1 MKALAKLFWVE
12 FKLYMRQPQ
21 AAFFALIFPLLLL
34 VMFGSIYGNKPTPF
48 FGGHGMVDVST
59 PAYIAIIMG
68 STGFMSISIVVSA
81 YRERGILRRFR
92 ATPLRPWAIIG
103 AQVAVN
109 FIMTLAGAILLVAGA
124 RLIYHMRFSGS
135 IWAVLIGFTLSA
147 LSFFAVGFVVASIS
161 RTSRTAQILAMVLY
175 FPNIFLSGATVPK
188 EIFPPA
194 MRSIS
199 KVLPMTHVVNLLQGL
214 WIGNPWS
221 KHVVEVAVLG
231 GLLVVGA
238 FVSAKAF
245 RWE

>member
-1 MKALAKLFWVE
+1 MKALLKLIWVE
-12 FKLYMRQPQ
+12 FKLYMRQPE
-21 AAFFALIFPLLLL
+21 AAFFALVFPLLLL
-34 VMFGSIYGNKPTPF
+34 LMFGSIYGNKPTPF

-68 STGFMSISIVVSA
+68 STGFMSISIIVST

-92 ATPLRPWAIIG
+92 ATPVRPTAIIG

-109 FIMTLAGAILLVAGA
+109 YVVTLAGALILVGGA
-124 RLIYHMRFSGS
+124 LLIYHMRFNGS
-135 IWAVLIGFTLSA
+135 IPTVFLGFTLSA
-147 LSFFAVGFVVASIS
+147 LSFFAVGFVVASVS

-194 MRSIS
+194 MRTLS
-199 KVLPMTHVVNLLQGL
+199 KALPMTHVVNLLQGL
-214 WIGNPWS
+214 WVGNPWS
-221 KHVVEVAVLG
+221 KHLVEVAVLA

-238 FVSAKAF
+238 VVSAKTF

>member
-1 MKALAKLFWVE
+1 MNALLKLIWVE

-68 STGFMSISIVVSA
+68 STGFMSMSIVVST
-81 YRERGILRRFR
+81 YRERGVLRRFR
-92 ATPLRPWAIIG
+92 ASPLRPTAIIG
-103 AQVAVN
+103 AQVTVN
-109 FIMTLAGAILLVAGA
+109 YVVTLAGALILVAGA
-124 RLIYHMRFSGS
+124 LLIYHMKFSGS
-135 IWAVLIGFTLSA
+135 VWAVFLGFTLST
-147 LSFFAVGFVVASIS
+147 LSFFAIGFVVASVS
-161 RTSRTAQILAMVLY
+161 RTSRVAQILAMVLY

-188 EIFPPA
+188 EIFPAA
-194 MRSIS
+194 MKSIS
-199 KVLPMTHVVNLLQGL
+199 KALPMTHVVNLLQGL
-214 WIGNPWS
+214 WFGNPWS
-221 KHVVEVAVLG
+221 KHVTEVIVLA

-238 FVSAKAF
+238 VISAKAF

>member
-1 MKALAKLFWVE
+1 MKALLKLFWVE

-34 VMFGSIYGNKPTPF
+34 IMFGSIYGNKPTPF

-68 STGFMSISIVVSA
+68 STGFMSISIVVSV

-92 ATPLRPWAIIG
+92 ATPLRPTAIIG

-109 FIMTLAGAILLVAGA
+109 FVMTLAGALILVAGA
-124 RLIYHMRFSGS
+124 RFIYHMQFKG
-135 IWAVLIGFTLSA
+135 AVGAVFLGFTLST
-147 LSFFAVGFVVASIS
+147 LSFFAVGFVVASVS

-199 KVLPMTHVVNLLQGL
+199 KAFPMTHVVNLLQGL
-214 WIGNPWS
+214 WFGNPWS
-221 KHVVEVAVLG
+221 KHVVEVAVLA
-231 GLLVVGA
+231 GLLIVGA
-238 FVSAKAF
+238 VVSAKAF

>member
-1 MKALAKLFWVE
+1 MKALLKLIWVE
-12 FKLYMRQPQ
+12 FKLFMRQPQ

-68 STGFMSISIVVSA
+68 STGFMSMSIIVST

-92 ATPLRPWAIIG
+92 ATPLRPTAIIG
-103 AQVAVN
+103 AQVSVN
-109 FIMTLAGAILLVAGA
+109 YVVTLAGALILVAGA
-124 RLIYHMRFSGS
+124 RLIYHMRFGGS
-135 IWAVLIGFTLSA
+135 VWAVFLGFTLST
-147 LSFFAVGFVVASIS
+147 LSFFAVGFVVASVA
-161 RTSRTAQILAMVLY
+161 RTSRVAQTLAMVLY

-194 MRSIS
+194 MRTIS
-199 KVLPMTHVVNLLQGL
+199 KALPMTHVVNLLQGL
-214 WIGNPWS
+214 WFGNPWS
-221 KHVVEVAVLG
+221 KHVVEVAVLA
-231 GLLVVGA
+231 GLLVAGA
-238 FVSAKAF
+238 VVSAKAF

>member
-1 MKALAKLFWVE
+1 MRALFKLIWVE

-21 AAFFALIFPLLLL
+21 AAFFALVFPLLLL

-68 STGFMSISIVVSA
+68 STGFMSISIIVST

-92 ATPLRPWAIIG
+92 ATPLRPTAVIG
-103 AQVAVN
+103 SQVAVN
-109 FIMTLAGAILLVAGA
+109 FVMTLAGAIILVVGA
-124 RLIYHMRFSGS
+124 VLFYGMRFGGS
-135 IWAVLIGFTLSA
+135 VAAVLAGFTLST
-147 LSFFAVGFVVASIS
+147 LSFFAIGFVVASVS
-161 RTSRTAQILAMVLY
+161 RTSRTAQVLAMVLY

-194 MRSIS
+194 MRTIS
-199 KVLPMTHVVNLLQGL
+199 KALPMTHVVNLLQGL
-214 WIGNPWS
+214 WFGQPWS
-221 KHVVEVAVLG
+221 KHLVEVAVLG

-238 FVSAKAF
+238 FVSAKTF

>member
-1 MKALAKLFWVE
+1 MKALLKLIWVE

-21 AAFFALIFPLLLL
+21 AAFFALVFPLLLL
-34 VMFGSIYGNKPTPF
+34 LMFGSIYGNKPTPF

-68 STGFMSISIVVSA
+68 STGFMSISIIVST

-92 ATPLRPWAIIG
+92 ATPLRPMAVIG
-103 AQVAVN
+103 SQVVVN
-109 FIMTLAGAILLVAGA
+109 FFVTLAGAIILVVGA
-124 RLIYHMRFSGS
+124 LLIYHMRFSGS
-135 IWAVLIGFTLSA
+135 VWAVLLGFTLST
-147 LSFFAVGFVVASIS
+147 LSFFAVGFVVASVS

-194 MRSIS
+194 MRTIS
-199 KVLPMTHVVNLLQGL
+199 KALPMTHVVNLLQGL
-214 WIGNPWS
+214 WFGAPWS
-221 KHVVEVAVLG
+221 KHLVEVAVLA

-238 FVSAKAF
+238 FVSAKTF

>member
-1 MKALAKLFWVE
+1 MKALIKLIWVE

-21 AAFFALIFPLLLL
+21 AAFFALVFPLLLL
-34 VMFGSIYGNKPTPF
+34 LMFGSIYGNKPTPF

-68 STGFMSISIVVSA
+68 STGFMSISIIVST

-92 ATPLRPWAIIG
+92 ATPLRPLAVIG
-103 AQVAVN
+103 SQVAVN
-109 FIMTLAGAILLVAGA
+109 FVVTLAGAIILVVGA
-124 RLIYHMRFSGS
+124 LLIYHMRFSGS
-135 IWAVLIGFTLSA
+135 VWAVLLGFTLST
-147 LSFFAVGFVVASIS
+147 LSFFAVGFVVASVS
-161 RTSRTAQILAMVLY
+161 RTSRTAQIFAMVLY

-194 MRSIS
+194 MRTIS
-199 KVLPMTHVVNLLQGL
+199 KALPMTHVVNLLQGL
-214 WIGNPWS
+214 WLGNPWS
-221 KHVVEVAVLG
+221 KHLVEVGALA

-238 FVSAKAF
+238 FVSAKTF

>member
-1 MKALAKLFWVE
+1 MKALLKLFWVE

-21 AAFFALIFPLLLL
+21 AAFFSLIFPLLMLI
-34 VMFGSIYGNKPTPF
+34 MFGSIYGNKPTPF
-48 FGGHGMVDVST
+48 FAGHGMVDVST

-92 ATPLRPWAIIG
+92 ATPLRPSAIIG

-109 FIMTLAGAILLVAGA
+109 FIMTLAGALILVVGA
-124 RLIYHMRFSGS
+124 VVIYHMRFSG
-135 IWAVLIGFTLSA
+135 AVGAVFAGFALST
-147 LSFFAVGFVVASIS
+147 LSFFAVGFVVASVS
-161 RTSRTAQILAMVLY
+161 RTSRVAQILAMVLY

-188 EIFPPA
+188 EIFPA
-194 MRSIS
+194 TMRTIS
-199 KVLPMTHVVNLLQGL
+199 KALPMTHVVNLLQGL
-214 WIGNPWS
+214 WFGSPWS

-231 GLLVVGA
+231 GLLVVGT

>member
-1 MKALAKLFWVE
+1 MKAFIKLIWVE

-21 AAFFALIFPLLLL
+21 AAFFALVFPLLLL
-34 VMFGSIYGNKPTPF
+34 LMFGSIYGNKPSPF

-68 STGFMSISIVVSA
+68 STGFMSISIIVST

-92 ATPLRPWAIIG
+92 ATPLRPLAIIG
-103 AQVAVN
+103 SQVAVN
-109 FIMTLAGAILLVAGA
+109 FVVTLAGAIILVVGA
-124 RLIYHMRFSGS
+124 LLIYHMRFSGS
-135 IWAVLIGFTLSA
+135 VWAVLLGFTLST
-147 LSFFAVGFVVASIS
+147 LSFFAVGFVVGSVS

-194 MRSIS
+194 MRTVS
-199 KVLPMTHVVNLLQGL
+199 KALPMTHVVNLLQGL

-221 KHVVEVAVLG
+221 KHVVEVAVLA
-231 GLLVVGA
+231 GLLIVGA
-238 FVSAKAF
+238 FVSAKTF

>member
-1 MKALAKLFWVE
+1 MKALLKLIWVE
-12 FKLYMRQPQ
+12 FKLYMRQPS
-21 AAFFALIFPLLLL
+21 AAFFALAFPLLLL
-34 VMFGSIYGNKPTPF
+34 LMFGSIYGNKPTPF

-68 STGFMSISIVVSA
+68 STGFMSISIIVST

-92 ATPLRPWAIIG
+92 ATPLRPLAVIG

-109 FIMTLAGAILLVAGA
+109 YLMTLAGAIILVAGSV
-124 RLIYHMRFSGS
+124 LIYHMRFAGS
-135 IWAVLIGFTLSA
+135 VLAVLLGFTLSA
-147 LSFFAVGFVVASIS
+147 LSFFAVGFVVASVA
-161 RTSRTAQILAMVLY
+161 RTSRTAQTVAMVLY

-194 MRSIS
+194 MRTLS
-199 KVLPMTHVVNLLQGL
+199 KAIPMTHVVNLLQGL
-214 WIGNPWS
+214 WFGSPWS
-221 KHVVEVAVLG
+221 KHLVEVAVLG

-238 FVSAKAF
+238 IVSAKAF

>member
-1 MKALAKLFWVE
+1 MKSLGKLIWVE

-21 AAFFALIFPLLLL
+21 AAFFALVFPLLLL
-34 VMFGSIYGNKPTPF
+34 LMFGSIYGNKPTPF

-68 STGFMSISIVVSA
+68 STGFMSISIIVST

-92 ATPLRPWAIIG
+92 ATPLRPMAVIG
-103 AQVAVN
+103 SQVAVN
-109 FIMTLAGAILLVAGA
+109 FVVTLAGAIILVVGA
-124 RLIYHMRFSGS
+124 LLIYHMRFSGS
-135 IWAVLIGFTLSA
+135 VWAVLLGFTLST
-147 LSFFAVGFVVASIS
+147 LSFFAVGFVVASVS

-194 MRSIS
+194 MRTIS
-199 KVLPMTHVVNLLQGL
+199 KALPMTHVVNLLQGL
-214 WIGNPWS
+214 WFGNPWS
-221 KHVVEVAVLG
+221 KHLVEVAVLA

-238 FVSAKAF
+238 FVSAKTF

>member
-1 MKALAKLFWVE
+1 VKALPKLFWVE
-12 FKLYMRQPQ
+12 FKLYLRQPE
-21 AAFFALIFPLLLL
+21 AAFFSLIFPLLLL
-34 VMFGSIYGNKPTPF
+34 IMFGSIYGNKPTPF

-81 YRERGILRRFR
+81 YRERCILRRFR
-92 ATPLRPWAIIG
+92 ATPLRPAAIIG
-103 AQVAVN
+103 AQVGVN
-109 FIMTLAGAILLVAGA
+109 FVMTLAGALILVAGA
-124 RLIYHMRFSGS
+124 RLIYHMQFNG
-135 IWAVLIGFTLSA
+135 AVGAVFVGFTLST
-147 LSFFAVGFVVASIS
+147 LSFFAIGFVVASVA
-161 RTSRTAQILAMVLY
+161 RTSRIAQILAMILY

-199 KVLPMTHVVNLLQGL
+199 KAFPMTHVVNLLQGL
-214 WIGNPWS
+214 WFGNPWS
-221 KHVVEVAVLG
+221 KHVVEVAVLA

-238 FVSAKAF
+238 IVSAKTF

>member
-1 MKALAKLFWVE
+1 MNALLKLIWVE

-68 STGFMSISIVVSA
+68 STGFMSMSIVVST
-81 YRERGILRRFR
+81 YRERGVLRRFR
-92 ATPLRPWAIIG
+92 ASPLRPTAIIG
-103 AQVAVN
+103 AQVTVN
-109 FIMTLAGAILLVAGA
+109 YVVTLAGALILVAGA
-124 RLIYHMRFSGS
+124 VLIYHMKFSGS
-135 IWAVLIGFTLSA
+135 VWAVFLGFTLST
-147 LSFFAVGFVVASIS
+147 LSFFAIGFVVASVS
-161 RTSRTAQILAMVLY
+161 RTSRVAQILAMVLY

-188 EIFPPA
+188 EIFPAA
-194 MRSIS
+194 MKSIS
-199 KVLPMTHVVNLLQGL
+199 KALPMTHVVNLLQGL
-214 WIGNPWS
+214 WFGNPWS
-221 KHVVEVAVLG
+221 KHVTEVIVLA

-238 FVSAKAF
+238 VISAKAF